1 MVVLIGGDMAEEEY
15 QIVEVMD
22 LIEITCDACDHKAL
36 FEPGTKLNT
45 QDGIYVHTCE
55 KCGQSTLIAI
65 GAHPS

>member
-1 MVVLIGGDMAEEEY
+1 MTEEEY

-36 FEPGTKLNT
+36 FEPGTKLKT

-55 KCGQSTLIAI
+55 KCGQSTLINA
-65 GAHPS
+65 AAESPRS